1 MAENKVAKEVAE
13 QEFERFAEVMDLDVD
28 PAFLDDEDK
37 KGLELQ
43 KNRIIAAIMA
53 GSLVINDD
61 GEPVYTP
68 QRSEDRTPITFHEPS
83 GASLMEMDRKKKNED
98 IGKLYAIMASMGKVH
113 ANTFAKMK
121 MSDLKVCQAVTTL
134 FLG

>member
-43 KNRIIAAIMA
+43 KNRIVAAIMA